1 MKVIVSG
8 LTASGKSS
16 VATSLALNFG
26 IEYFSASSKLK
37 TLLPKKDFMV
47 WESKK
52 GIEAVKFRLKNPQYD
67 KRLDSF
73 ILSFFRTKKD
83 IVIDSW
89 VAPWKIKDKETVK
102 IYIKA
107 DENIRAK
114 RVSIRDKISF
124 SEALR
129 FMKQKDLLTKKIYKK
144 IYGIEIDK
152 DLTPFNLVID
162 SSELDLESVVR
173 ICSDYIMHKQDKD
186 SRKT

>member
-37 TLLPKKDFMV
+37 SLLPKKDFMV

-73 ILSFFRTKKD
+73 ILSFFKTKKD
-83 IVIDSW
+83 VVLDSW
-89 VAPWKIKDKETVK
+89 VAPWKINDRETIK

-107 DENIRAK
+107 DEKVRAK
-114 RVSIRDKISF
+114 RVSTRDKISF
-124 SEALR
+124 SDAMK
-129 FMKQKDLLTKKIYKK
+129 FMKQKDLLTKNIYKK

-152 DLTPFNLVID
+152 DFTPFNLVID
-162 SSELDLESVVR
+162 SSNIDLENVVQL
-173 ICSDYIMHKQDKD
+173 CSDYIMDQQKINK
-186 SRKT
+186 

>member
-16 VATSLALNFG
+16 VATTLALNFG

-37 TLLPKKDFMV
+37 NLLPKKDFMV

-73 ILSFFRTKKD
+73 ILSFFKTKKD
-83 IVIDSW
+83 VVLDSW
-89 VAPWKIKDKETVK
+89 VAPWKIKDKDTIK

-107 DENIRAK
+107 DENVRAK

-124 SEALR
+124 SEALK
-129 FMKQKDLLTKKIYKK
+129 FMKQKDLLTKQIYKK

-152 DLTPFNLVID
+152 DFTPFDLVID
-162 SSELDLESVVR
+162 SSNIDLESVVQL
-173 ICSDYIMHKQDKD
+173 CSDYIMHQQ
-186 SRKT
+186 KTNN